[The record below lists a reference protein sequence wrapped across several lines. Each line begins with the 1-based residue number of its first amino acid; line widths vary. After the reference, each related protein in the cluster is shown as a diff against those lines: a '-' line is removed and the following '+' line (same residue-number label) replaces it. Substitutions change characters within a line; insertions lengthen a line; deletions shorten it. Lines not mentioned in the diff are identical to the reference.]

1 MPDWFHQLRKQ
12 KMTTEIEEYQ
22 IALRTHED
30 ATRKCDQNAAM
41 IHHASKVLN
50 NWRTAIVSNIDAG
63 FPMELAL
70 SRSTPSIDAAQW
82 PTARQIG
89 IDMAAYHATK
99 SAARQAHSQ
108 IPEAQRAVV
117 LPPPK

>member
-1 MPDWFHQLRKQ
+1 MA
-12 KMTTEIEEYQ
+12 TEIEEYQ
-22 IALRTHED
+22 VALRAHD
-30 ATRKCDQNAAM
+30 LATQKCDQNAAI

-50 NWRTAIVSNIDAG
+50 SWRTAIVSNIDAG

-70 SRSTPSIDAAQW
+70 SSGTPSIDAAQW

-99 SAARQAHSQ
+99 SAARQAHAL